1 MSNNL
6 PENLEEKASDLLVR
20 VHPAGTGR
28 GAGGGHVPWPAGPAR
43 GAAESQSQQPGGST
57 FFLPAIRCVGLTA
70 PLEGSHAQVTN
81 ISRLLMGTSLTINSL
96 GVPGMPGSISHQ
108 S

>member
-57 FFLPAIRCVGLTA
+57 FFPQPSGVWDWRLHWK
-70 PLEGSHAQVTN
+70 EVTL
-81 ISRLLMGTSLTINSL
+81 R
-96 GVPGMPGSISHQ
+96 
-108 S
+108 